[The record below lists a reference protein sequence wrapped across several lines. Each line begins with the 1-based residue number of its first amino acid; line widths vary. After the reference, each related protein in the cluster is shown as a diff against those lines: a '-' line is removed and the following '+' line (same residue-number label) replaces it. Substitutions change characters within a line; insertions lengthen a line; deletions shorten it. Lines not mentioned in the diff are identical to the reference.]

1 MSDIR
6 TGQLALALETFICS
20 YLYRALTYE
29 HIPNCI
35 FSFFLMAPMR
45 AAALELKS
53 PLQYS
58 SQKCPPILSLVRS
71 LRVVDNPQVRLG
83 PI

>member
-1 MSDIR
+1 
-6 TGQLALALETFICS
+6 
-20 YLYRALTYE
+20 
-29 HIPNCI
+29 
-35 FSFFLMAPMR
+35 MAPMR